1 MKFTDQKT
9 IQSIFNQQKAFFAS
23 GATKDLAFKKAQLH
37 KLKDAVLSFKEQIYV
52 ALAQDL
58 GKSKAFVDLA
68 EIGEVVTEVD
78 FALDHIDQWVQ
89 AEKVPTYALLE
100 PAQCFVEHEA
110 YGVTYIVCPFNY
122 PVNLAFAPL
131 VAAICAGNTAII
143 KPSEN
148 TPATSILIA
157 EIVAATFAPEHV
169 AVVQGAREE
178 NEFLLS
184 LNFDLIFFTGSTTVG
199 KLVMQ
204 AAAKNLTPCIL
215 ELGGK
220 SPFIVMPDADLDQTV
235 AQLVFGKCAN
245 SGQTCVAPDY
255 LMVHESIKKDLLDK
269 LIAKLKTDF
278 PDVDSNGKVISSQ
291 QIQRLADMLEHTG
304 GEVAFGG
311 AYDVEQR
318 YFQAT
323 VVDQVDWNDALMQQ
337 ELFGP
342 ILPVLSFSDIN
353 LAIEAINFNH
363 PKPLAAYVFSKNTD
377 QARQVLSKIPAGDVI
392 VNGVMLQAFSP
403 YLPFGGSGLSGIGDY
418 HGYYG
423 YLAFTYKKS
432 VVVYE

>member
-1 MKFTDQKT
+1 MKFTDNQT
-9 IQSIFNQQKAFFAS
+9 IKSIFDQQKAFFAS
-23 GATKDLAFKKAQLH
+23 GATKDLAFKKQQLQ

-58 GKSKAFVDLA
+58 GKTKEFVDLA

-78 FALDHIDQWVQ
+78 FALANLDQWVQ
-89 AEKVPTYALLE
+89 PEKVPTYALLE
-100 PAQCFVEHEA
+100 PAECYVEHEA

-148 TPATSILIA
+148 TPATSVLI
-157 EIVAATFAPEHV
+157 EQIVQATFAPEHV

-178 NEFLLS
+178 NEYLLS
-184 LNFDLIFFTGSTTVG
+184 LNFDLIFFTGSPNVG

-220 SPFIVMPDADLDQTV
+220 SPLIVMPDADLDHTV

-255 LMVHESIKKDLLDK
+255 VMVHES
-269 LIAKLKTDF
+269 
-278 PDVDSNGKVISSQ
+278 V
-291 QIQRLADMLEHTG
+291 
-304 GEVAFGG
+304 
-311 AYDVEQR
+311 
-318 YFQAT
+318 
-323 VVDQVDWNDALMQQ
+323 
-337 ELFGP
+337 
-342 ILPVLSFSDIN
+342 
-353 LAIEAINFNH
+353 
-363 PKPLAAYVFSKNTD
+363 
-377 QARQVLSKIPAGDVI
+377 
-392 VNGVMLQAFSP
+392 
-403 YLPFGGSGLSGIGDY
+403 
-418 HGYYG
+418 
-423 YLAFTYKKS
+423 KKS
-432 VVVYE
+432 LLEKLWKCWQKVPASRKPSGTDAHAQEFWYCGRLKISNTR

>member
-1 MKFTDQKT
+1 MKFTDNQT
-9 IQSIFNQQKAFFAS
+9 IKSIFDQQKAFFAS
-23 GATKDLAFKKAQLH
+23 GATKDLAFKKQQLQ

-52 ALAQDL
+52 ALEQDL
-58 GKSKAFVDLA
+58 GKTKEFVDLA

-78 FALDHIDQWVQ
+78 FALAHLDQWVQ
-89 AEKVPTYALLE
+89 PEKVPTYALLE
-100 PAQCFVEHEA
+100 PAECYVEHEA

-148 TPATSILIA
+148 TPATSVLI
-157 EIVAATFAPEHV
+157 EQIVAATFAPEHV

-178 NEFLLS
+178 NEYLLS
-184 LNFDLIFFTGSTTVG
+184 LNFDLIFFTGSPNVG

-220 SPFIVMPDADLDQTV
+220 SPLIVMPDADLDHTV

-255 LMVHESIKKDLLDK
+255 VMVHESVKQSLL
-269 LIAKLKTDF
+269 AKLVAQLKNDF
-278 PDVDSNGKVISSQ
+278 PRVDSNGKIITSSQ
-291 QIQRLADMLEHTG
+291 IHRLAEMISKTR

-311 AYDVEQR
+311 EYDAEQR
-318 YFQAT
+318 HFQAT
-323 VVDQVDWNDALMQQ
+323 VVDGVDWDDALMQQ

-342 ILPVLSFSDIN
+342 VLPVLTFTDIDK
-353 LAIEAINFNH
+353 AVEEINFNH
-363 PKPLAAYVFSKNTD
+363 PKPLAAYVFSKNVD
-377 QARQVLSKIPAGDVI
+377 QGRKILAKIPAGDVI

-432 VVVYE
+432 VVVYA